1 MRIYVVGS
9 SENVLLVAYDIYGFE
24 NGSWIKELCDFLATQ
39 GYLVILMDFFKGD
52 AWPVDFNLDFLNY

>member
-24 NGSWIKELCDFLATQ
+24 NGSRIKELCDFLATQ
-39 GYLVILMDFFKGD
+39 GYLVILMDFFRGD
-52 AWPVDFNLDFLNY
+52 AWPVGFNLDFFNF

>member
-1 MRIYVVGS
+1 MTSTV
-9 SENVLLVAYDIYGFE
+9 FE
-24 NGSWIKELCDFLATQ
+24 NGSRIKELCDFLATQ